1 MICFCIS
8 IRKIEL
14 VVVGVKKAFIAF
26 KHLRNNIKCRGCFV
40 ILLRVLGMCGDA
52 VNERKICKF
61 WSSYFST
68 FGLVASLMILFF
80 LCVQGDPSEYP
91 VSKPIPKLS
100 AGLQVCFPHHH
111 VLRSTWDTNTFS
123 SFVGCTVFPGHEL
136 MICVFLRHSTCF
148 VFSLDLHEGL
158 NYSCWGISQ
167 YLQRIFICVRIR
179 HILLVHNCVGI

>member
-61 WSSYFST
+61 WSLYFST
-68 FGLVASLMILFF
+68 LGLVGCLMILFF
-80 LCVQGDPSEYP
+80 LYAGGPIRIPCVKTN
-91 VSKPIPKLS
+91 SKVISWPT
-100 AGLQVCFPHHH
+100 GL
-111 VLRSTWDTNTFS
+111 FS
-123 SFVGCTVFPGHEL
+123 SSPCFEVNLGHQHFFFFCRMYCFSRHEL
-136 MICVFLRHSTCF
+136 MTCVFLRHSTCF

-158 NYSCWGISQ
+158 NYSCWGITQ

>member
-1 MICFCIS
+1 
-8 IRKIEL
+8 
-14 VVVGVKKAFIAF
+14 
-26 KHLRNNIKCRGCFV
+26 
-40 ILLRVLGMCGDA
+40 
-52 VNERKICKF
+52 
-61 WSSYFST
+61 
-68 FGLVASLMILFF
+68 
-80 LCVQGDPSEYP
+80 

-136 MICVFLRHSTCF
+136 MTCVFLRHSTCF
-148 VFSLDLHEGL
+148 IFSLDLHEGL
-158 NYSCWGISQ
+158 NHSCWGIAQ

>member
-26 KHLRNNIKCRGCFV
+26 KHLRNKIKCTGCFV
-40 ILLRVLGMCGDA
+40 ILLQVLGMCSDV

-61 WSSYFST
+61 WSLYFST
-68 FGLVASLMILFF
+68 LGLVGCLMIFYF
-80 LCVQGDPSEYP
+80 LCAGGSIRIPCVKTN
-91 VSKPIPKLS
+91 SKVISWPT
-100 AGLQVCFPHHH
+100 GL
-111 VLRSTWDTNTFS
+111 FS
-123 SFVGCTVFPGHEL
+123 SSPWFEVNLGHQHFFFFCRMYRFSRSWVNDL
-136 MICVFLRHSTCF
+136 CFLRHSTCF
-148 VFSLDLHEGL
+148 VFSLDLHEVL
-158 NYSCWGISQ
+158 NYSCWGFSQ